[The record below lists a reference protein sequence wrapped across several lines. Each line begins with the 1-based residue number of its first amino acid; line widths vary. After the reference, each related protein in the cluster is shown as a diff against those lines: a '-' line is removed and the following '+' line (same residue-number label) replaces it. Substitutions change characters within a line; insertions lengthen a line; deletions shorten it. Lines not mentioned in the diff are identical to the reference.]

1 MDTELHIESTVE
13 EILQRVKDEN
23 ATDLHIEAKTEEI
36 LQRLKDEEVI
46 RELTVMQ

>member
-13 EILQRVKDEN
+13 EILQRVKDTN
-23 ATDLHIEAKTEEI
+23 ATGLHVEAKIEEI
-36 LQRLKDEEVI
+36 LQRLKDEKTI